1 MDVKQAPHVE
11 TPVAE
16 ESSSD
21 GPNASESPKRVS
33 VWRRLLGLIWDTF
46 EGDPEERKFVRKVDY
61 FLL

>member
-11 TPVAE
+11 TPVE

-21 GPNASESPKRVS
+21 ASIANETPIKRS
-33 VWRRLLGLIWDTF
+33 LWRQLLGLIWDTF
-46 EGDPEERKFVRKVDY
+46 EGDPEERRFVRKVDY

>member
-11 TPVAE
+11 TPVE

-21 GPNASESPKRVS
+21 ASIPSETPKKLS
-33 VWRRLLGLIWDTF
+33 LWRRFLGLIWDTF
-46 EGDPEERKFVRKVDY
+46 DGDPEERRFVRKVDY